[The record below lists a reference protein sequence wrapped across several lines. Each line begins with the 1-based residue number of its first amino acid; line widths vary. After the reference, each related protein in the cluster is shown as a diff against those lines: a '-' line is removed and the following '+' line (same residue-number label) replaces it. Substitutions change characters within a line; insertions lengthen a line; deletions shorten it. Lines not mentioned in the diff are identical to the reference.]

1 MAKPKKDKGPS
12 NRNIDT
18 LGKVVI
24 HTREH
29 KIHRGFSKKEFIGDS
44 VRILDENGKE
54 STFPLKDLK
63 AVFFVKEFTGDPAY
77 DEVLFLRKEEP
88 RSWLWVHIEFEDG
101 EKIEGKMKNNE
112 EIINNSDG
120 FFIWFSDEF
129 SNSESVYVVKNFIRK
144 FIIMGMGNRN

>member
-1 MAKPKKDKGPS
+1 MAKPKMIKGPS

-29 KIHRGFSKKEFIGDS
+29 KTHRGFSKRKFIGDG
-44 VRILDENGKE
+44 VRILDENGNE

-63 AVFFVKEFTGDPAY
+63 AVFFVKAFSGDPAY
-77 DEVLFLRKEEP
+77 DEVLFLRKETP
-88 RSWLWVHIEFEDG
+88 RPWLWVHIEFEDG
-101 EKIEGKMKNNE
+101 EKIEGKIKNNE
-112 EIINNSDG
+112 EIINGSDG

-129 SNSESVYVVKNFIRK
+129 SNSESVYVVKDFIRK
-144 FIIMGMGNRN
+144 FRIMGIGDRD